1 MLTGAY
7 PAIKVVH
14 ASCAML
20 TLLLFVWRGRLL
32 MQQREIPVRW
42 LRRVPDTVDTLL
54 LLSGV
59 LLVLITRQYPFV
71 ADWLTV
77 KLFAVIA
84 YIALGFV
91 AFRFARSKAQQLT
104 AWAAALGVFS
114 LIIWLAVTRHI
125 PV

>member
-7 PAIKVVH
+7 PAIKAVH

-32 MQQREIPVRW
+32 MQQREISVRW

-71 ADWLTV
+71 AGWLTV
-77 KLFAVIA
+77 KLFAVVA

-91 AFRFARSKAQQLT
+91 AFRFARNRRQRLT
-104 AWAAALGVFS
+104 AWTAALGVFS
-114 LIIWLAVTRHI
+114 LIVWLAVTRQI
-125 PV
+125 PG